1 MNDNIY
7 FNGKAHELMAWC
19 TVCGHEVKIPCTKRQ
34 YDDLTGRKRLIQ
46 DIFPKVPAG
55 DREIFLSGWCSVCYD
70 GELGYFRQASEGL
83 NKMADEYIRKN
94 VPESALAG
102 LGLRLTDQPLTVN
115 DLYALYCEVSNAAD
129 EDDENMKE
137 YCELAKKLRS
147 AMFDFTG
154 MIENEE
160 LEEGE

>member
-7 FNGKAHELMAWC
+7 FDEEHNELTAWC
-19 TVCGHEVKIPCTKRQ
+19 TECSHKVTIPCTEKQ
-34 YDDLTGRKRLIQ
+34 YEALVGRKRAIQ

-70 GELGYFRQASEGL
+70 GELGYFSQASDRL

-94 VPESALAG
+94 VSEKILG
-102 LGLRLTDQPLTVN
+102 DLGLRLTVHPLTVD
-115 DLYALYCEVSNAAD
+115 DLYALYCEISNAAD
-129 EDDENMKE
+129 EENEDMKE
-137 YCELAKKLRS
+137 MCELAKKLRS
-147 AMFDFTG
+147 ALLDFTG

-160 LEEGE
+160 LEEEE